1 MNIRHMLTALIC
13 FMLIIFIALGLSTC
27 QRASA
32 QTTYIDCSKEIQ
44 DCKDIQTSAHEVADY
59 LRSLGYNND
68 YATIQDMGIF
78 WQKAQSD
85 IEGYNKLQNYT
96 IYELQILTNA
106 IYCESG
112 HTEDALRLDV
122 GSVIMNRINDSRF
135 PNTIYDVLTQK
146 GQYRYW
152 YVTQDCTNWC
162 KQQDSYYETDYYSMC
177 ENAAKQILMGNTTL
191 DSKTVWQ
198 ANFKQ
203 GNNITKYYPK
213 YNMYFCS

>member
-13 FMLIIFIALGLSTC
+13 FMMIILMALSLSMC

-44 DCKDIQTSAHEVADY
+44 DCKDIQNAAHQIAEHM
-59 LRSLGYNND
+59 RMLGYNENEQ
-68 YATIQDMGIF
+68 AIRCMGEF
-78 WQKAQSD
+78 WQEAQED
-85 IEGYNKLQNYT
+85 INGYYKLQTYT
-96 IYELQILTNA
+96 TYELQILTNA

-112 HTEDALRLDV
+112 HTENALRLDV
-122 GSVIMNRINDSRF
+122 GSVIINRVNDSRF
-135 PNTIYDVLTQK
+135 PDTIYDVLTQK
-146 GQYRYW
+146 GQYSRW

-162 KQQDSYYETDYYSMC
+162 KQQDSYYKTDYYSMC

-191 DSKTVWQ
+191 DNKTVWQ

-203 GNNITKYYPK
+203 GSNITKYYPK